1 MSIKV
6 KVNVKVNV
14 KDINIVTATGGS
26 FAANKL
32 KVKEGGQISGN
43 QGQNANQGGQIAGAN
58 GKNANQLSA
67 IVDIGS
73 QGDPGVLEPL
83 AEQAAEVVA
92 AAGPEDSP
100 KPKLWQRWFEN

>member
-6 KVNVKVNV
+6 KVYV

-26 FAANKL
+26 FAANK
-32 KVKEGGQISGN
+32 VKAEGGGQISGN

-83 AEQAAEVVA
+83 AEQAAETVA
-92 AAGPEDSP
+92 AAAAGLEDSP